1 MFGKYPI
8 LNVFTLCPPVCS
20 CADVFTIEDEA
31 NVVDSITAA
40 TSRITTTAFLFRLF
54 ILLSTSY
61 FRRRI
66 LLLAKMQNALTK
78 RRNRFFCNWDF
89 RKHPSS
95 NSDNI
100 WSPNRHLS
108 SYNNDNYRAYV
119 YPDSDDEKVVKRG
132 EGDYPLEII
141 RSDGLIR
148 ITTQTP
154 FVNDKNNIKVKVYND
169 SSVEISID
177 NDGDPLQ
184 NNKNYY
190 RIVEIPKDA
199 DIETAK
205 CTYRNGI
212 LEITFKQKKR

>member
-1 MFGKYPI
+1 MFR
-8 LNVFTLCPPVCS
+8 T
-20 CADVFTIEDEA
+20 EDLLEEFRDIIPRHNKQEWSEELVIDDEKHKPMFEEQISLEPFISYYYVNA
-31 NVVDSITAA
+31 KPEVS
-40 TSRITTTAFLFRLF
+40 SSKRIKRE
-54 ILLSTSY
+54 
-61 FRRRI
+61 
-66 LLLAKMQNALTK
+66 TK
-78 RRNRFFCNWDF
+78 KFNR
-89 RKHPSS
+89 
-95 NSDNI
+95 
-100 WSPNRHLS
+100 SPNRHLS
-108 SYNNDNYRAYV
+108 SYNNDNYKTYV
-119 YPDSDDEKVVKRG
+119 YPDSDDEKEVVKRE

-141 RSDGLIR
+141 RSDGLVR

-169 SSVEISID
+169 SSAEISID

-184 NNKNYY
+184 NNKKYY